1 MANSSWIVPA
11 AVAVLVP
18 LVMGV
23 IGRRNS
29 KRPEAIDGWVEL
41 RVPRFL
47 PILGWISLVMAT
59 GFAIGTV
66 NTLID
71 GDIKGGSVW
80 GIVAMLFGW
89 GAIWLILLGQNHRV
103 AYSGTHLRITD
114 ESRRAQEC
122 AWSELS
128 SGKVHS
134 VSKLIHLKT
143 TDGRVLKISGYLV
156 GGDAFF
162 AALAERTNLPVAD
175 LVKQARFP
183 G

>member
-1 MANSSWIVPA
+1 MANSSWVVPA

-29 KRPEAIDGWVEL
+29 KQAEAIDGWVEL
-41 RVPRFL
+41 RVPRFI
-47 PILGWISLVMAT
+47 PILGWLTLVIAA

-66 NTLID
+66 NTLIE
-71 GDIKGGSVW
+71 GDLKAGSVW
-80 GIVAMLFGW
+80 GVSAVLFGW
-89 GAIWLILLGQNHRV
+89 GAIWLILFGHNHRV
-103 AYSGTHLRITD
+103 AYNGTHVRITD
-114 ESRRAQEC
+114 GNRRAQEI

-128 SGKVHS
+128 SGKVHPI
-134 VSKLIHLKT
+134 SKLIHVKT
-143 TDGRVLKISGYLV
+143 RDGRVLKISGYLV

-162 AALAERTNLPVAD
+162 TAMAERTALPVAE